1 LATLFNSEIAII
13 GMYLKNNNTPVINI
27 PSVPAKKPISIR
39 VGEYDTQLDGK

>member
-13 GMYLKNNNTPVINI
+13 GIYRKNRSTPVINI
-27 PSVPAKKPISIR
+27 PIVPAKKPISMR